1 MEIKY
6 EILEKELSSQELK
19 SIYLLYGNEKYLMD
33 TILKKIKKKFGEL
46 VQGINY
52 VIIDE
57 TNAKDLIYNMEVP
70 AFGYERKLIL
80 IKNTSLFQKDGRK
93 KEPTDFQKEVA
104 HYLEKNFES
113 VQEMATLVFLE
124 EAVDKNIVYDVIHKN
139 GIVCKIDELKTPQL
153 IAKLKNICS
162 LYEVTCEESVLHNLL
177 ETSGTNL
184 QVLMNEIRK
193 LIEYAGKGG
202 KITTEA
208 VDKLAIKQIESV
220 IFELTDHL
228 GNKNIAQ
235 ALEVLDN
242 LMYQKE
248 PLQKIL
254 ITLYHH
260 FKKLYLCK
268 IALTLNQDVVTAL
281 ALKPNQVFL
290 VNKYKKQA
298 SYFSERDLKQILQE
312 LVKIDEQSKNGFIEI
327 EIGLKS
333 ILCSYCS

>member
-1 MEIKY
+1 M
-6 EILEKELSSQELK
+6 
-19 SIYLLYGNEKYLMD
+19 
-33 TILKKIKKKFGEL
+33 
-46 VQGINY
+46 
-52 VIIDE
+52 
-57 TNAKDLIYNMEVP
+57 
-70 AFGYERKLIL
+70 
-80 IKNTSLFQKDGRK
+80 
-93 KEPTDFQKEVA
+93 
-104 HYLEKNFES
+104 
-113 VQEMATLVFLE
+113 QEMATLVFLE

-260 FKKLYLCK
+260 
-268 IALTLNQDVVTAL
+268 Q
-281 ALKPNQVFL
+281 
-290 VNKYKKQA
+290 
-298 SYFSERDLKQILQE
+298 
-312 LVKIDEQSKNGFIEI
+312 
-327 EIGLKS
+327 
-333 ILCSYCS
+333 